1 MKSRTFFAELKRRNV
16 EKVAVV
22 YALVS
27 SILVQWR
34 AHFTFQKALP
44 PKAAVKTRITQFVT
58 NCKSL
63 QPTGVSL

>member
-16 EKVAVV
+16 EKVAVI

-34 AHFTFQKALP
+34 AHFTFQKTLP
-44 PKAAVKTRITQFVT
+44 PKAAVKTRITQIVT